1 MGSRETV
8 DHAVVTLSQ
17 RGWGQRRIAAELGV
31 GRKLVRGILVRVEG
45 AREHGHTVLPAVAKK
60 RGSALDAYLTS
71 MQGWLDRFPD
81 ITAVRMHDELCSE
94 GYGGGKTA
102 VKDRLRLLRP
112 RPKKAWVQRFETPP
126 GAQGQQDWSPYDI
139 PFTQTGT
146 ARVKAFSLI
155 LGYSRRQYLGFDA
168 RENLIAMMRQ
178 HARAG
183 ERFKGLPKE
192 ILYDNQ
198 KVVVLRREVGK
209 PIYNPKFLAFAAHY
223 GFTPRVL
230 PPRAP
235 ELKGKVERPF
245 QYVEGNCLNARTFR
259 NKAELD
265 AHAERW
271 MTDTSDVH
279 LHDTTRQRPIDRY
292 EDERDA
298 LLPLPRH
305 PYDTAEV
312 GYRVV
317 SDDALVRWED
327 VPYSVPTEAVLDVVV
342 VRATEKEIFV
352 YKSDLSVLAVH
363 ERAPRGHHEAVVNP
377 AHRPTRRPTH
387 DIEAL
392 AARVGELGDAGVLFA
407 TGIVKTQRYRAA
419 ALLQVL
425 GLVETYSADDVRRAI
440 TRATHSR
447 AFDAG
452 VVTRILAA
460 SATPRVLPSTTD
472 RRAHHRLAEQ
482 GAALATAPRSL
493 SEYAL
498 AIAGTRDDED
508 GEDHDGDESDGD
520 ESDGDESDGDES
532 DEGAV
537 ES

>member
-1 MGSRETV
+1 MSSSETV
-8 DHAVVTLSQ
+8 AHAVVTLAR
-17 RGWGQRRIAAELGV
+17 RGWGQRRIAEELGI
-31 GRKLVRGILVRVEG
+31 GRKLVRGILARVSA
-45 AREHGHTVLPAVAKK
+45 ARDQGHSAMPPKKK
-60 RGSALDAYLTS
+60 RRASALDAHVPAMEAL
-71 MQGWLDRFPD
+71 LDRFPD
-81 ITAVRMHDELCSE
+81 ITAVRMHDELRA
-94 GYGGGKTA
+94 GGFVGGHTA
-102 VKDRLRLLRP
+102 VKERLRQLRP
-112 RPKKAWVQRFETPP
+112 RAKKAWVERFETPP

-139 PFTQTGT
+139 PFTETGT
-146 ARVKAFSLI
+146 ARVRAFSLV
-155 LGYSRRQYLGFDA
+155 LGYSRRQYLGFDD

-178 HARAG
+178 HVRAG
-183 ERFKGLPKE
+183 ARFGGLPKE

-271 MTDTSDVH
+271 MTETSDVH
-279 LHDTTRQRPIDRY
+279 LHDTTRQRPIDRF
-292 EDERDA
+292 EDERDE

-327 VPYSVPTEAVLDVVV
+327 VPYSVPIEAVLDVVV
-342 VRATEKEIFV
+342 VRATEKEIYV

-363 ERAPRGHHEAVVNP
+363 ERAPRGHHEPVVNL
-377 AHRPTRRPTH
+377 AHRPTRKPVH

-392 AARVGELGDAGVLFA
+392 AARVGGLGDAAVLFA
-407 TGIVKTQRYRAA
+407 AGIVKTQRYRAA
-419 ALLQVL
+419 SLLQVL
-425 GLVETYSADDVRRAI
+425 SLVETYNADDVLRALA
-440 TRATHSR
+440 RATQYR

-472 RRAHHRLAEQ
+472 RRAQDRLAEQ
-482 GAALATAPRSL
+482 GAALATAPRPL
-493 SEYAL
+493 AEYAQ
-498 AIAGTRDDED
+498 AIAGASPGDDND
-508 GEDHDGDESDGD
+508 NDNDKS
-520 ESDGDESDGDES
+520 
-532 DEGAV
+532 EGAQ
-537 ES
+537 